1 MARSL
6 VFGWL
11 AVSFCLFPASAQ
23 RKPVTVDAVVNSSRT
38 RKPENPLAWSP
49 DGSRFVFLKSGTLS
63 TYDVPTGKEQHVIA
77 SSKLRDAAEKQEQ
90 ARTTDW
96 TNRRVSE
103 SDVQWFPDGKRLL
116 VSEGGDLFVVAI
128 ANGSFDQLTRTRETE
143 YDPKLSP
150 DGHYVSFRRGP
161 NLFSMEIESRK
172 LNQLTKDG
180 AETLL
185 NGQLDWVYPEEL
197 ELNTAH
203 WWSPDSRSI
212 AYLQFDVAHEPV
224 FPQVFLLNPDGLLE
238 PERYPKA
245 GDPNAEVRLGIVPV
259 QGGETRWMDLGEPRG
274 NLLARVAWF
283 PDSRSVSAV
292 KLNRVQNRLD
302 LFIADVATGKSHVV
316 LHEEDSFWIN
326 VAAEPTFLSGGDQFL
341 WTSERDGFRH
351 IYLYGRDGQLQ
362 KQLTRGDWA
371 VDRVVGLDRDGQHV
385 FFTSSEES
393 PLERQLYTVA
403 LDGTGKR
410 KLTTGAGTHSI
421 SAGATP
427 SYYLDSYS
435 GLASPPRAVL
445 YKSDGTEVRNYRKPD
460 DSEAKEYE
468 ILPTEI
474 VKVPAADGTPL
485 YARLI
490 KPAGFQPGKAYPAIV
505 MVYGG
510 PGAQQVRDTWQGLSW
525 DQVLAHKGFVI
536 WQLDN
541 RGSAGRGHKFE
552 SVLFRNMGAN
562 ELEDQKRGIEHLISL
577 GFVDRQRIG
586 LYGWSYGGFMTLYT
600 VTHAPG
606 LIKAAIAG
614 APVTNWRNYDS
625 IYTDRYMGL
634 PGENEEAYRLTSPQT
649 RAGDLQSKLLII
661 HNIED
666 DNVHFANTMQM
677 ADALEKAGKQFVMLV
692 YPQKTHGVS
701 GPARRHLLE
710 ETTSFF
716 EANLK

>member
-6 VFGWL
+6 VWRWL
-11 AVSFCLFPASAQ
+11 AISFCLSPASAQ
-23 RKPVTVDAVVNSSRT
+23 RKPVTVDAVVNKNQTPS
-38 RKPENPLAWSP
+38 PGNPLAWST
-49 DGSRFVFLKSGTLS
+49 DGSQFVFSKSGTLS
-63 TYDVPTGKEQHVIA
+63 TYVVPTGKEHDVIA
-77 SSKLRDAAEKQEQ
+77 LAKLREVAEKQEQ
-90 ARTTDW
+90 PATTDW

-116 VSEGGDLFVVAI
+116 ISEGGDLFVVTI
-128 ANGSFDQLTRTRETE
+128 ANGSFDQLTRTRGTE

-161 NLFSMEIESRK
+161 NLYSLAIDSKK

-203 WWSPDSRSI
+203 WWSPDSHSI
-212 AYLQFDVAHEPV
+212 AYLQFDIGREPV
-224 FPQVFLLNPDGLLE
+224 FPQVFLLNPNGLLE

-245 GDPNAEVRLGIVPV
+245 GDPNAEVRLGIVPA
-259 QGGETRWMDLGEPRG
+259 QGGETRWMDLGEPRD
-274 NLLARVAWF
+274 NLLARVAWL
-283 PDSRSVSAV
+283 PDSKTISAL
-292 KLNRVQNRLD
+292 KLNRIQNRLD
-302 LFIADVATGKSHVV
+302 LFLADIATGKAHVI
-316 LHEEDSFWIN
+316 LDEEDPFWLN
-326 VAAEPTFLSGGDQFL
+326 VAGEPMFLPGEDQFL

-351 IYLYGRDGQLQ
+351 IYLYGRDGQLE

-371 VDRVVGLDRDGQHV
+371 VDRVVGLDRDRQRLL
-385 FFTSSEES
+385 FTSSEES
-393 PLERQLYTVA
+393 PLERQLYTIA
-403 LDGTGKR
+403 LDGTDKR
-410 KLTTGAGTHSI
+410 KLTEGAGTHSI
-421 SAGATP
+421 SAGVTP
-427 SYYLDSYS
+427 SYYLDSFS
-435 GLASPPRAVL
+435 SLTSPPRAVL
-445 YKSDGTEVRNYRKPD
+445 YKSDGTEVRTYRKAD
-460 DSEAKEYE
+460 DSDAKEYE
-468 ILPTEI
+468 LLPTEI
-474 VKVPAADGTPL
+474 MKVSAADGTPL

-490 KPAGFQPGKAYPAIV
+490 KPADFQPGKVYPAIV

-510 PGAQQVRDTWQGLSW
+510 PGIQEVRDTWQGLSP
-525 DQVLAHKGFVI
+525 DQVLAHKGFVV

-562 ELEDQKRGIEHLISL
+562 ELEDQMRGIEHLVSL

-586 LYGWSYGGFMTLYT
+586 LFGWSYGGFMTLYT

-606 LIKAAIAG
+606 LIRAAIAG

-634 PGENEEAYRLTSPQT
+634 PTENEEAYRLSSPQT
-649 RAGDLQSKLLII
+649 KAGELRSKLLII

-677 ADALEKAGKQFVMLV
+677 ADALEKAGRQFSMLV
-692 YPQKTHGVS
+692 YPQKTHGVT
-701 GPARRHLLE
+701 GPTRRHLLE
-710 ETTSFF
+710 AITSFF
-716 EANLK
+716 EVNLK